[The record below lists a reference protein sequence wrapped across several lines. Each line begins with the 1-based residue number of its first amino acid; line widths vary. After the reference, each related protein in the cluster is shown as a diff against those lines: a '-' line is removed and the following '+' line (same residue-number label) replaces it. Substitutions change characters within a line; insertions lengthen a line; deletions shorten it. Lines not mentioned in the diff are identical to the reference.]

1 MEKYQESREAAKK
14 YIKTADHMISVT
26 YPLVKD
32 PKLLLAVMDNVFL
45 ALTSSMGAIL
55 HHDRLFKKIPPFHN
69 TFESKY
75 RMFREKSVNLHN
87 VDKSYLKFILDIK
100 NIIIQHRKSP
110 IEFSRKD
117 AFVICSEDYK
127 MKTLTVPEIRIYI
140 DKTKSFVEKMVKVVS
155 KYDGLF
161 K

>member
-1 MEKYQESREAAKK
+1 MEKYQEARDAAKR

-26 YPLVKD
+26 YPLVQD
-32 PKLLLAVMDNVFL
+32 PKLLLAVMDNIFL

-55 HHDRLFKKIPPFHN
+55 HNDRLFKRIPPFHN
-69 TFESKY
+69 TFESKF
-75 RMFREKSVNLHN
+75 RMFKEKSVDMHRINK
-87 VDKSYLKFILDIK
+87 DYLSMILEIK
-100 NIIIQHRKSP
+100 NIIVQHKESP

-117 AFVICSEDYK
+117 SFVICAEDYK
-127 MKTLTVPEIRIYI
+127 IKTLTVAEIKEFISR
-140 DKTKSFVEKMVKVVS
+140 TKQFVGMTDKVVS